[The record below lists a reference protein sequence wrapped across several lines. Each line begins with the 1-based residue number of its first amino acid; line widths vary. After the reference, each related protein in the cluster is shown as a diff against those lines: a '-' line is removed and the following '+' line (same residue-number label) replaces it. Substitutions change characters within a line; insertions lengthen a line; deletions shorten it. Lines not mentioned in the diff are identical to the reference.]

1 MRAFGLRTQ
10 TDADAWRL
18 LDPPPKEW
26 YFTAITRRPG
36 VEAGALANARGM
48 VCDAW
53 SRLDLGP
60 LGFERRHAEPWFF
73 RPSGP
78 LPPQAAP
85 PELEILPATMPQ
97 ELAEFEAVSVRGFE
111 AEDAKVDMGTVHP
124 AAVLADPRM
133 TSWIGRVGGRPVA
146 AAMSYESEGAVGIF
160 GVTTVVS
167 ARHRGYGTA
176 MARAAILSES
186 GLPSTLSPSPEAEGL
201 YRRLGFRPVGRL
213 QTWWRS

>member
-97 ELAEFEAVSVRGFE
+97 ELAFPDERSSPTEATSS
-111 AEDAKVDMGTVHP
+111 GTVNP
-124 AAVLADPRM
+124 SGGGLA
-133 TSWIGRVGGRPVA
+133 
-146 AAMSYESEGAVGIF
+146 
-160 GVTTVVS
+160 
-167 ARHRGYGTA
+167 
-176 MARAAILSES
+176 
-186 GLPSTLSPSPEAEGL
+186 
-201 YRRLGFRPVGRL
+201 
-213 QTWWRS
+213 